1 MAPSG
6 TANDTAA
13 SNQHNL
19 LSPASATSNASS
31 KSSRR
36 SLQGLVKS
44 FRRGKSKKRNNT
56 TDSGSDNTP
65 SMIEIGESP
74 EKLLLPPES
83 VDTDSTTSTSSSSIE
98 QQRVLTKPPAAAGS
112 TNPTES
118 IASSQTNR
126 SSSSTMASSKD
137 VVIVKPI
144 DDDDDTTTTTSL
156 DLVVLLMHPV
166 SHRFELVQLEF
177 ADGKK
182 AKVSDLLGQI
192 PVSVT
197 EECLKS
203 QLYDSILDQDST
215 DPGRPRVHGST
226 RLIEAF
232 GGGGGENNS
241 DGTTSRKMVLVARPQ
256 GITDHDA
263 LKMAKP
269 IFTNKD
275 ILSMVRKKNETQ
287 KSIG

>member
-83 VDTDSTTSTSSSSIE
+83 VDTDSTTSTLSSSVE
-98 QQRVLTKPPAAAGS
+98 QQQVLTTPPAAAGS

-144 DDDDDTTTTTSL
+144 DDDDNTTTTSL